1 MKALR
6 AFYGV
11 DRYLH
16 LPVVATRRILH
27 VCAAAGAIAIAYF
40 LAAELGLALLSAPS
54 DVAVFWPASGLAAGI
69 LIILG
74 RGARPALVIGVVIGT
89 IAANLMSDRSLLT
102 SSLKG
107 FCNAGEAV
115 LVAWLLE
122 KWFGQT
128 FSLSDLRRVAGFLA
142 AAALAAA
149 ASAIG
154 GAATMTS
161 LHTAAPFWEA
171 WRAWFLSDGLGIL
184 VVAPLLIGLGQG
196 WRERL
201 SKSELIESMAALGL
215 LTLVSLYV
223 VSCPTS
229 SWVSFCLGAFVLP
242 LLLWLAARCRSTFVY
257 AGTFVVSTIVIWA
270 TTFGI
275 GHFGDAVIP
284 GADRGKGAQAA
295 VLMVTVYTLVLS
307 ALLIERRSSEKR
319 LHLLLDALPAA
330 IQTTDTAG
338 RITYCNHAAVDMWGT
353 RPEFGKDTRHKLYR
367 LYYPDGRRMP
377 DHEQPCQISLSERR
391 MVRDQEAILERAD
404 GRRIPIIPCPSPLFD
419 DFGRFA
425 GVVNMLVDISER
437 KRAEAD
443 LAERE
448 AQLAVFVEHAP
459 AAIAMFDREM
469 RYLAVSRRFV
479 VDYRLPQD
487 AQLIGRSHYEIFPDI
502 PQRWR
507 DIHARVLAGEELSQE
522 EDQFTHQRPHRLGAL
537 VHGALAPG

>member
-1 MKALR
+1 M
-6 AFYGV
+6 
-11 DRYLH
+11 
-16 LPVVATRRILH
+16 
-27 VCAAAGAIAIAYF
+27 
-40 LAAELGLALLSAPS
+40 
-54 DVAVFWPASGLAAGI
+54 
-69 LIILG
+69 
-74 RGARPALVIGVVIGT
+74 
-89 IAANLMSDRSLLT
+89 T

-171 WRAWFLSDGLGIL
+171 WRAWFLSDGVGIL
-184 VVAPLLIGLGQG
+184 VVAPLLIGLSQG

-223 VSCPTS
+223 VSCPSS

-257 AGTFVVSTIVIWA
+257 AGTFVVSAIVIWA

-275 GHFGDAVIP
+275 GHFGDAVIS
-284 GADRGKGAQAA
+284 GADRAKGAQAA

-307 ALLIERRSSEKR
+307 ALLIERRSSERDCIFSSMPCLQPFKPR
-319 LHLLLDALPAA
+319 TPRDASPIA
-330 IQTTDTAG
+330 IS
-338 RITYCNHAAVDMWGT
+338 AAVDMWGT
-353 RPEFGKDTRHKLYR
+353 RPEYGKDTRHKLYR

-391 MVRDQEAILERAD
+391 RVRDREAILERAD

-419 DFGRFA
+419 DFGRFV

-437 KRAEAD
+437 KRAEED

-522 EDQFTHQRPHRLGAL
+522 EDLFTHQAPHRLGAL